1 MTKQRQRGQ
10 KRTKSMNTKRHDDL
24 TPKQKRFCE
33 AYVIDMN
40 GTKAAIAAGF
50 SRKNARS
57 AASTFLTKP
66 NIQREIQKHQAK
78 LAQKTEISAERVV
91 NKLAEIAFGKTDPD
105 LPKPADQ
112 LNALAQLG
120 RHLGLFVERHE
131 VDQRT
136 TLLNVSVSAA
146 DLESARSL
154 VEFVSQLAEDDRGK
168 GRGREGRRCRQ
179 VGGCSP
185 SPCSLRGPWS

>member
-1 MTKQRQRGQ
+1 
-10 KRTKSMNTKRHDDL
+10 MNTKRHDDL

-154 VEFVSQLAEDDRGK
+154 VELFRSSPKMIEGKVEVEKDDDAAK
-168 GRGREGRRCRQ
+168 
-179 VGGCSP
+179 
-185 SPCSLRGPWS
+185 